1 MGYVPTAVAA
11 GYLRQPEMQL
21 PVPEPD
27 FAKRIRLL
35 IAAAAAR
42 PDVPGSLTARSEPLC
57 RTWTD
62 IPPPAALSFT
72 PERVE
77 PQMGETATR

>member
-35 IAAAAAR
+35 IAAAAVR